1 MHKRIIIFL
10 LSFVYFAYCNNGSY
24 PVYYNHK
31 VKQTKQKER
40 GNNYEKDCN
49 RVYVRTDCYYGTADL
64 CSMFSGK

>member
-10 LSFVYFAYCNNGSY
+10 LSFVYFAYGNNGSY

-49 RVYVRTDCYYGTADL
+49 CFPVRTYCYYGTADL
-64 CSMFSGK
+64 CSMFSGN